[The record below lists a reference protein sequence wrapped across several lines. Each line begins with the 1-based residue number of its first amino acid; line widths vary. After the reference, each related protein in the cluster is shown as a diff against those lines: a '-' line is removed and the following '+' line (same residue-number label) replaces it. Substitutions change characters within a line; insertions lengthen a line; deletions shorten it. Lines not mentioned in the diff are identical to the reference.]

1 MYMQLYVLCICN
13 YNVHLFIASVVRPK
27 PKAEISG
34 PLDFTHIQHFG
45 QHGQMNI
52 QQMPV
57 SHPLIPIHTHAHTCI
72 AIDKHCF

>member
-1 MYMQLYVLCICN
+1 MYILRVYAIIIMYYYRN
-13 YNVHLFIASVVRPK
+13 RASVVRPK
-27 PKAEISG
+27 PKVEISG

-45 QHGQMNI
+45 PHGQMNI

-57 SHPLIPIHTHAHTCI
+57 SHPLIPIHTHTCI